1 MNADTQT
8 PGPQPGRTQATR
20 SEARESSSVAMI
32 VHPATGEVFDEL
44 TLEREPP
51 ENVADL
57 LLALREHM
65 ALVRRAEGLVTAELE
80 RRLAT
85 RKRSK
90 WVVGDYEVARATR
103 NARQWDG
110 QQLEQV
116 LGELVEQGI
125 VSASEVADVVEHTV
139 KVHGSQANRLQA
151 QLIGDAQRAVD
162 DCWHWERKP
171 GGVSVTRSIEL
182 VALDEHQV

>member
-1 MNADTQT
+1 MSADTRA
-8 PGPQPGRTQATR
+8 PGPQAGRPDLQR
-20 SEARESSSVAMI
+20 SQEQESSSVALI
-32 VHPATGEVFDEL
+32 VHPATGEVFDEQA
-44 TLEREPP
+44 LEREPP

-57 LLALREHM
+57 LHALREHM
-65 ALVRRAEGLVTAELE
+65 ALVRRAEQLVTAELE

-90 WVVGDYEVARATR
+90 WVVGDYEVERATR

-110 QQLEQV
+110 KQLEQV

-125 VSASEVADVVEHTV
+125 VSASEVADVVEHVV

-151 QLIGDAQRAVD
+151 QLIGEAEQAVA

-171 GGVSVTRSIEL
+171 GGVSVVRSIPL
-182 VALDEHQV
+182 VAIDEHQV